1 MRKIVVQAPGRINLL
16 GEHLDYNQ
24 GIVLPAA
31 IDRCF
36 EFEFEEFA
44 SGQVFIEALD
54 LNETW
59 VFELSQLN
67 EIQTVGWR
75 AYVKGVFML
84 LLSDEILCS
93 TSSSS
98 KSSSSL
104 FSSFSGLRIRFKS
117 NIPIGAGL
125 SSSAALC
132 CGLAF
137 GLNEWFDLGK
147 TRKELALLAQQTEH
161 RFAGVQCGLMDQVA
175 SLFGKEAHLLAFDC
189 LSQEIEA
196 FQLPLLGVQLF
207 LIDSKVKHN
216 LAESAYN
223 ERRAQLESAWLLAK
237 YTFPGLMSWRDIN
250 ESQLQAVFTHL
261 DPSAQKRLRYVLDE
275 MSRVQKV
282 QKLATEISDDL
293 NDVML
298 IKDHYRQ
305 LGSCINQTHDG
316 LRDLYEVSCEEIDF
330 LQAALLN
337 VSGILGARMM
347 GGGFGGCLL
356 VLSNVDF
363 DLALLDAIFS
373 GYEALYQQLPSVE
386 QIKLTDG
393 VQLLQSQTDVLG
405 KS

>member
-1 MRKIVVQAPGRINLL
+1 MRKMRIQAPGRINLL

-36 EFEFEEFA
+36 EFEFEQIA
-44 SGQVFIEALD
+44 TGQIFIEALD

-59 VFELSQLN
+59 VFEFAQLN
-67 EIQTVGWR
+67 EIQTVGWKS
-75 AYVKGVFML
+75 YVKGVFL
-84 LLSDEILCS
+84 LMDINESI
-93 TSSSS
+93 
-98 KSSSSL
+98 K
-104 FSSFSGLRIRFKS
+104 GLHIRFKS

-137 GLNEWFDLGK
+137 GLNEWFGLGK
-147 TRKELALLAQQTEH
+147 TRMELALLAQQTEH
-161 RFAGVQCGLMDQVA
+161 QFAGVQCGLMDQVA
-175 SLFGKEAHLLAFDC
+175 SLFGREAHLLAFDC

-237 YTFPGLMSWRDIN
+237 NAFPGLKSWRDIT
-250 ESQLQAVFTHL
+250 EVQLQVVLTHL
-261 DPSAQKRLRYVLDE
+261 DQRSQKRLRYVLDE

-282 QKLATEISDDL
+282 QKLATQISDGL
-293 NDVML
+293 NDARLMNE
-298 IKDHYRQ
+298 HYRE
-305 LGSCINQTHDG
+305 LGSCINQTHEG
-316 LRDLYEVSCEEIDF
+316 LRDLYEVSCEEMDL
-330 LQAALLN
+330 LQSQLLQN
-337 VSGILGARMM
+337 SSILGARMM

-356 VLSNVDF
+356 VLANADF
-363 DLALLDAIFS
+363 DWTLLDPIFS
-373 GYEALYQQLPSVE
+373 GYAALYQQLPSVE
-386 QIKLTDG
+386 QIKLTNG
-393 VQLLQSQTDVLG
+393 VQVL
-405 KS
+405 

>member
-1 MRKIVVQAPGRINLL
+1 MKKLLIQAPGRINLL

-36 EFEFEEFA
+36 KFEFEELA
-44 SGQVFIEALD
+44 SSQIFIEALD

-59 VFELSQLN
+59 TFELSQLN
-67 EIQTVGWR
+67 EIQTFGWKS
-75 AYVKGVFML
+75 YVKGVFML
-84 LLSDEILCS
+84 LLSDEFLYSKSNSNS
-93 TSSSS
+93 TFFASYSSSS
-98 KSSSSL
+98 
-104 FSSFSGLRIRFKS
+104 FNGLHIRFKS

-137 GLNEWFDLGK
+137 GLNDWFNLGK
-147 TRKELALLAQQTEH
+147 TRMELALLAQQTEH
-161 RFAGVQCGLMDQVA
+161 QYAGVQCGLMDQVA

-196 FQLPLLGVQLF
+196 FQLPLLGLQLF

-223 ERRAQLESAWLLAK
+223 ERRAQLESAWLLTK
-237 YTFPGLMSWRDIN
+237 NTFPSLKSWRDIN
-250 ESQLQAVFTHL
+250 ELQLQVVLSHL
-261 DPSAQKRLRYVLDE
+261 EQSTQKRLRYVLDE
-275 MSRVQKV
+275 MNRVQKV
-282 QKLATEISDDL
+282 QKLASEILDDS
-293 NDVML
+293 NDASL
-298 IKDHYRQ
+298 LKGHYRE
-305 LGSCINQTHDG
+305 LGNCINQTHEG

-330 LQAALLN
+330 LQSQLLQN
-337 VSGILGARMM
+337 SSIFGARMM

-356 VLSNVDF
+356 VLANADF
-363 DLALLDAIFS
+363 DWDLLDPIFS
-373 GYEALYQQLPSVE
+373 GYAALYQQLPSVE

-393 VQLLQSQTDVLG
+393 VQLL
-405 KS
+405 